1 MPPLMRKQRCHCH
14 SERSRA
20 ESKNLKWL
28 SQRKADRECPD
39 VDITL
44 GHDIGALLAAGSAVT
59 DLGFLPALGMTER
72 RGPDRS
78 CKSVLPTPSVI
89 STPSAVN
96 PQNLAPRTPSPSNT
110 PPLNLTITTGN
121 ATKCHTTPQIPLFF
135 PHPLP
140 MSPLPSWERACPVLR
155 YGGWGE
161 GDAPRRGRDTE
172 KESSDST
179 HED

>member
-121 ATKCHTTPQIPLFF
+121 ATKCHTTPQIPLFS
-135 PHPLP
+135 PHP
-140 MSPLPSWERACPVLR
+140 SPLSRLGRGPTPSV
-155 YGGWGE
+155 GWRPEPLPLLG
-161 GDAPRRGRDTE
+161 
-172 KESSDST
+172 
-179 HED
+179 